1 MNRDILIIEGSS
13 NARETIRAALESA
26 GHGVREAVD
35 GKTGVAQMRQQLP
48 DLVILDLWL
57 PDINGFD
64 LVAQLRALAGSA
76 NIPMLALTGFVA
88 KGDELRIVAA
98 QFTDYLFKPVEI
110 PLLLQTVRTHLEPA
124 LNDQEVL
131 GNNRRVLVI
140 DDEPAQLKLL
150 AVHLRRLGFVVATA
164 TNGIAGLAQAREFH
178 PAVIASDI
186 LMPGMDGFQLCMEV
200 RADAELRATPIVLLS
215 NNYAQEADR
224 QLALRMGASALVQ
237 TTPDFH
243 DAVRAIVE
251 SLDAPPPAPSTEA
264 YSLHEDHQKRMARQL
279 ERQAQLNYE
288 LARRCAAQK
297 AQLSV
302 LTQMGETFLN
312 GTVNRAALHTELIAQ
327 YVDVTGFSQGAILL
341 ADGDQRLIV
350 SANVGFSD
358 AVVKTLPRWFAHD
371 GRLRAAMLQGE
382 PVCLTAAPGGDEAT
396 NQLLTS
402 LNAESAIISPLRSD
416 ADELGVIIL
425 TSQTPVLDSEWLS
438 FSKAVTNQ
446 IAQVIALNQA
456 ITRLNY
462 IGSHDPLTQ
471 LPNRASLQEQ
481 LHHRSAAG
489 RRITLFLLNLDHFQE
504 INNALTYRNGNVLLG
519 QVAARLQASLPAEA
533 VVARLGAD
541 EFAVLR
547 DDIASMEDLHRHARD
562 ILKSLEPTFKLAG
575 LPIALRATM
584 GIAFM
589 PPPGE
594 DADTVL
600 SYADMARRAARRTG
614 HDYLVYPENV
624 EPYVPDHLA
633 LLGELREA
641 IENNDLVLH
650 YQPKVS
656 FKTGKAVGVEA
667 LLRWHHPIRG
677 LIAPD
682 RFIPLAERAGLIH
695 PLTLW
700 VVEAA
705 LRQGRDWRNAG
716 TQLGIAINISAHDLQ
731 DPRFADLVTQLCA
744 GTGTPH
750 RDVTFELTERS
761 LMTDTARAK
770 GTLLQ
775 LSKMGVGL
783 SIDDFGTGYS
793 ALAYLQSLPVNEIKI
808 DKSFIAN
815 FVADQRAR
823 RIVHAIIDLGQSL
836 GVGVVAEGIET
847 REAWDVL
854 NNLGCD
860 MGQGYY
866 IGRPMVANQLS
877 HWLKQSPLQIS
888 LSPEPL
894 SNPRC
899 EPKPQPQIP

>member
-1 MNRDILIIEGSS
+1 MNHDILIIEGSS
-13 NARETIRAALESA
+13 NSRKAICTALESA
-26 GHGVREAVD
+26 HYQVREAVD
-35 GKTGVAQMRQQLP
+35 GKSGLAQTMQKLP
-48 DLVILDLWL
+48 DLVILDLSL
-57 PDINGFD
+57 PDVNGFD
-64 LVAQLRALAGSA
+64 LVSQLRALAGAAS
-76 NIPMLALTGFVA
+76 IPILALTGFVA
-88 KGDELRIVAA
+88 KADELRIVAA

-110 PLLLQTVRTHLEPA
+110 PLLLQTVRTHLGPA
-124 LNDQEVL
+124 LNDQENL
-131 GNNRRVLVI
+131 GNNRRILVI
-140 DDEPAQLKLL
+140 DDDPAQLKMLG
-150 AVHLRRLGFVVATA
+150 VHLRRLGFVVATA
-164 TNGIAGLAQAREFH
+164 TNGIDGLAQAREFH

-186 LMPGMDGFQLCMEV
+186 LMPGMDGFQLCIAV
-200 RADAELRATPIVLLS
+200 RADAELAATPIVLLS
-215 NNYAQEADR
+215 NNYAQAADK
-224 QLALRMGASALVQ
+224 QMALRMGARALVQ
-237 TTPDFH
+237 TTSDYH

-251 SLDAPPPAPSTEA
+251 SLDAPLTAPSTDA
-264 YSLHEDHQKRMARQL
+264 HSLREDHQKRMARQL
-279 ERQAQLNYE
+279 DRQAQLNYE
-288 LARRCAAQK
+288 LARRCAAQR

-312 GTVNRAALHTELIAQ
+312 GTVNREALHTELVAQ
-327 YVDVTGFSQGAILL
+327 YVEVTGFSAGAILL
-341 ADGDQRLIV
+341 ADGDQQLSV
-350 SANVGFSD
+350 SAKVGFSD
-358 AVVKTLPRWFAHD
+358 AVTQSMPRWFAHD

-382 PVCLTAAPGGDEAT
+382 SVCLTAAGGDEAT
-396 NQLLTS
+396 IQLLTS
-402 LNAESAIISPLRSD
+402 LTAESALISPLRSG

-425 TSQTPVLDSEWLS
+425 TSQTPILDSEWLN

-462 IGSHDPLTQ
+462 IGSYDPLTQ

-481 LHHRSAAG
+481 LRHRSAAG
-489 RRITLFLLNLDHFQE
+489 RRVTLFLLNLDRFQE
-504 INNALTYRNGNVLLG
+504 INNALTYRNGNMLLA
-519 QVAARLQASLPAEA
+519 QVAGRLQASLPADA

-614 HDYLVYPENV
+614 HDYLVYPESV

-656 FKTGKAVGVEA
+656 FKTGKALGVEA

-682 RFIPLAERAGLIH
+682 RFIPLAERASLIH

-705 LRQGRDWRNAG
+705 LRQARDWRNAG

-731 DPRFADLVTQLCA
+731 DPKFADLVTQLCA
-744 GTGTPH
+744 ATGTPH

-761 LMTDTARAK
+761 LMSDTARAK

-775 LSKMGVGL
+775 LSKMGIGL

-793 ALAYLQSLPVNEIKI
+793 ALSYLQSLPVNEIKI
-808 DKSFIAN
+808 DRSFIAN
-815 FVADQRAR
+815 FVADPRAR

-854 NNLGCD
+854 TDLGCD
-860 MGQGYY
+860 MGQGYH
-866 IGRPMVANQLS
+866 IGRPMVAHQLS
-877 HWLKQSPLQIS
+877 HWLKKSPMQMSLPRLTNPTWESKRQSQTP
-888 LSPEPL
+888 
-894 SNPRC
+894 
-899 EPKPQPQIP
+899 

>member
-13 NARETIRAALESA
+13 NSREAICMALKSA
-26 GHGVREAVD
+26 LYQVREAAD
-35 GKTGVAQMRQQLP
+35 GKSGLAQTMQKLP

-57 PDINGFD
+57 PDINGFH
-64 LVAQLRALAGSA
+64 LVSQLRALAGAAS
-76 NIPMLALTGFVA
+76 IPMLALTGFVA
-88 KGDELRIVAA
+88 KADELRIVAA

-110 PLLLQTVRTHLEPA
+110 PLLLQTVRTHLGPA
-124 LNDQEVL
+124 LNDQENL
-131 GNNRRVLVI
+131 GNNRRILVI
-140 DDEPAQLKLL
+140 DDDPAQLL
-150 AVHLRRLGFVVATA
+150 AVHLRRLGFVVPTA
-164 TNGIAGLAQAREFH
+164 TNGIDGLAQAREFH

-186 LMPGMDGFQLCMEV
+186 LMPGMDGFQLCMAV
-200 RADAELRATPIVLLS
+200 RADAELAATPIVLLS
-215 NNYAQEADR
+215 NNYAQEADK
-224 QLALRMGASALVQ
+224 QMALRMGASALVQ
-237 TTPDFH
+237 TAPDFH

-251 SLDAPPPAPSTEA
+251 SLDAPLPAPSADA
-264 YSLHEDHQKRMARQL
+264 YSLREDHQKRMARQL
-279 ERQAQLNYE
+279 DRQAQLNYE

-312 GTVNRAALHTELIAQ
+312 GTVNREALHTELVAQ

-341 ADGDQRLIV
+341 ADGDQQLTV
-350 SANVGFSD
+350 SAKVGFAD
-358 AVVKTLPRWFAHD
+358 AVAKSLPRWFAHD

-396 NQLLTS
+396 KQLLTS
-402 LNAESAIISPLRSD
+402 LNAESVLISPLRSG
-416 ADELGVIIL
+416 ADELGVIIV

-462 IGSHDPLTQ
+462 IGSYDPLTQ

-481 LHHRSAAG
+481 LRHRSAAG
-489 RRITLFLLNLDHFQE
+489 RRITLFLLNLDRFRE
-504 INNALTYRNGNVLLG
+504 INNALTYRNGNMLLG
-519 QVAARLQASLPAEA
+519 QVAGRLQASLPADA

-547 DDIASMEDLHRHARD
+547 DDIASMEDLHRNARD

-584 GIAFM
+584 GIVFM

-656 FKTGKAVGVEA
+656 FKTGKTVGVEA

-682 RFIPLAERAGLIH
+682 RFIPLAERASLIH

-705 LRQGRDWRNAG
+705 LGQARDWRNAG
-716 TQLGIAINISAHDLQ
+716 TQLSIAINISAHDLQ
-731 DPRFADLVTQLCA
+731 DPKFADFVTQLCA
-744 GTGTPH
+744 ATGTPH
-750 RDVTFELTERS
+750 RGVTFELTERS

-793 ALAYLQSLPVNEIKI
+793 ALSYLQSLPVNEIKI
-808 DKSFIAN
+808 DRSFIAN

-854 NNLGCD
+854 NDLGCD
-860 MGQGYY
+860 MGQGFY

-877 HWLKQSPLQIS
+877 HWLKKSPMPIS
-888 LSPEPL
+888 LPRL
-894 SNPRC
+894 SNPSWESKRQSQT
-899 EPKPQPQIP
+899 P